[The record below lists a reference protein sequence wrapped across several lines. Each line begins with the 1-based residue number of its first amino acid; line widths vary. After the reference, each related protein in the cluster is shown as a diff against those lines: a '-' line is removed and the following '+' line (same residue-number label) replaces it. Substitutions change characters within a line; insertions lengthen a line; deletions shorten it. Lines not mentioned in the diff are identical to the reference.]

1 MKIRDGFVLR
11 EVAGQSIVIAVGGA
25 AEKFNGIIKL
35 NESCA
40 LLWKKLEVGATE
52 EELVDTLLSEYEVD
66 EKQAKEDV
74 SAFVESLSKANLIK

>member
-1 MKIRDGFVLR
+1 MKIKDGFVLR

-52 EELVDTLLSEYEVD
+52 QDLVEVLLNEYDVD
-66 EKQAKEDV
+66 EAQAKEDV
-74 SAFVESLSKANLIK
+74 SAFVESLTKAGLIK